1 MGIGA
6 LNYQGVK
13 SGIKLND
20 VIEEF
25 KYAYK
30 GQQIKAGDFVKYING
45 VAGITTKETVATGL
59 GATTP
64 EGDAYGLAIDEETVF
79 VVYCNSDNANYKLN
93 GIVVKISEGVITAG
107 TDTAISTVSSSATR
121 LIKPVLLPD
130 GAVAITYNPNVNDG
144 VGIIVC
150 TIEGLVPVVKSTKT
164 VTSAKRSA
172 MFKSTTLV
180 DENKLFIAHAY
191 NTSYYLYGIVVTIG
205 EDYSITYG
213 TDTALYVSGQY
224 TYYGTR
230 LKTKTLE
237 PNKVIIGHSAS
248 NTSGNV
254 KLMAK
259 VCNISGT
266 TITYGTST
274 LLDNDDYSIDDNSCY
289 GLEVL
294 QSNKVAFVHTADGYY
309 GMCVTLADINGNV
322 VSVAKQQTITTNYS
336 QAGNRV
342 SCALMKGNKL
352 FIACSGPKL
361 TGSTHGELS
370 IVIVEIDIQN
380 NIITQGVDTLVT
392 DDGVVASYYTDC
404 ERINDDVVFV
414 CYGNNSSYRDKMS
427 RLFGIDYENLLVTT
441 TIPVKELEQQVILA
455 TEPPFN
461 GIALSNGVGGDD
473 TAHNEQVKIAKPNV

>member
-20 VIEEF
+20 VIEDF

-30 GQQIKAGDFVKYING
+30 GQEIKAGDFVKYING

-64 EGDAYGLAIDEETVF
+64 EGPAYGVAIDEETVF
-79 VVYCNSDNANYKLN
+79 VVYCGGDYKLN
-93 GIVVKISEGVITAG
+93 GIVVKISGGVITTG
-107 TDTAISTVSSSATR
+107 TDTALSTVSYSADR
-121 LIKPVLLPD
+121 LVKPVLLPN
-130 GAVAITYNPNVNDG
+130 GAVAVTYNPNSNNG

-150 TIEGLVPVVKSTKT
+150 TIEGLVPVVKSTLK
-164 VTSAKRSA
+164 VTSATRSG
-172 MFKSTTLV
+172 MFKSTTLI

-237 PNKVIIGHSAS
+237 PNKVIIGHAE
-248 NTSGNV
+248 GNATG
-254 KLMAK
+254 KLRLMAK

-274 LLDNDDYSIDDNSCY
+274 LLDNDNDSLDDMGYY

-294 QSNKVAFVHTADGYY
+294 QSNKVAFVHSADAYY

-322 VSVAKQQTITTNYS
+322 VSLAKQQLITTNYS
-336 QAGNRV
+336 GAGQRV
-342 SCALMKGNKL
+342 SCTLLKGNVL
-352 FIACSGPKL
+352 FIACNGLKL
-361 TGSTHGELS
+361 GSSTQGELG

-392 DDGVVASYYTDC
+392 NDGVVASAYTDC

-414 CYGNNSSYRDKMS
+414 CYGSNSTHRDKMG
-427 RLFGIDYENLLVTT
+427 RLFGIDYENLLVKT
-441 TIPVKELEQQVILA
+441 TIPAKKYEQQAILA
-455 TEPPFN
+455 TEPPFD